1 MSLWLQEKEGGQA
14 VKRFGL
20 RHAFG
25 GEGNPSQEGIAVEG
39 TGLDAVEI
47 GVRGGCITLLVPA
60 DLPDSA
66 MARLDQMMR
75 FVRWELEL
83 EDGSIMTVSLPAGAE
98 DLDLTFTQP
107 GERGV

>member
-1 MSLWLQEKEGGQA
+1 MKL
-14 VKRFGL
+14 FGL

-47 GVRGGCITLLVPA
+47 GVKGGCITLLVPA

-66 MARLDQMMR
+66 VARLDRMTR
-75 FVRWELEL
+75 FVRWEMEL
-83 EDGSIMTVSLPAGAE
+83 EDGSTMVVTLPAGAE
-98 DLDLTFTQP
+98 DLDVTITRP
-107 GERGV
+107 GE

>member
-1 MSLWLQEKEGGQA
+1 

-25 GEGNPSQEGIAVEG
+25 GEGNPSQEGIAAEG

-47 GVRGGCITLLVPA
+47 GIMGGCLTLLVPA

-66 MARLDQMMR
+66 VARLDRMTR
-75 FVRWELEL
+75 FVRWEMEL
-83 EDGSIMTVSLPAGAE
+83 EDGSMMIVTLPAGAE
-98 DLDLTFTQP
+98 DLDVTITRP
-107 GERGV
+107 GEGQG

>member
-1 MSLWLQEKEGGQA
+1 

-39 TGLDAVEI
+39 IGLDAVEI
-47 GVRGGCITLLVPA
+47 GIKGGCITLLVPA

-66 MARLDQMMR
+66 VARLDRMTR
-75 FVRWELEL
+75 FVRWEMEL
-83 EDGSIMTVSLPAGAE
+83 EDGSTMIVTLPAEAE
-98 DLDLTFTQP
+98 DLDVTITKPDEKQAS
-107 GERGV
+107 